1 MAVKTFT
8 DNTTLP
14 ASDINTYLNNGGLVY
29 ITQTTLSSTTNV
41 NNCFNANYDAYR
53 LVIVTNTFG
62 GGAANIALQLTAS
75 GTPNTTAANYAWV
88 GNEQYTT
95 SFSLVTFG
103 SAGLLSYFTVG
114 RVDATRQQATAVI
127 DVFNPFAT
135 QFTSIQSYY
144 SDAITFGRTGGSLS
158 VNTSYDGVR
167 LFIVGTP
174 SWTGFARIYGYRQ
187 A

>member
-1 MAVKTFT
+1 MPVKTFT
-8 DNTTLP
+8 QGEVATAADTN
-14 ASDINTYLNNGGLVY
+14 AYLTNGGLVY

-41 NNCFNANYDAYR
+41 NNCFSSTYDNYR

-62 GGAANIALQLTAS
+62 GGAANIQMQFTAG

-95 SFSLVTFG
+95 SFGLVTFG
-103 SAGLLSYFTVG
+103 ANGAAAQFTVG
-114 RVDATRQQATAVI
+114 RVDATRQQATTIVDI
-127 DVFNPFAT
+127 FNPFNT
-135 QFTSIQSYY
+135 QFTGFQAYY
-144 SDAITFGRTGGSLS
+144 SDAITFGRTGGALS
-158 VNTSYDGVR
+158 VNTSYDGIR
-167 LFIVGTP
+167 LYITGTP